1 MLSRKRLKE
10 ESAVLPLFV
19 VSLSLAVGANDAR
32 EDLNALNLEVAA
44 LQQLHQ
50 LDVTPAQL
58 EALAKLAKDAAPK
71 TGERKPAKVSDK
83 YRRTLLQYR
92 EALVKGEDER
102 ADDLGEELEDL
113 RYSEAPTLDDAIDT
127 ADEARKLAP
136 QALKLLGARQTATYL
151 GLYGD
156 DLPDPVEELLAALEK
171 SHGTDDKEWKELRDA
186 TAEDVGWLLAG
197 LDAGEAGKVGD
208 KVTALLDR
216 AHGLKNVEYQAQ
228 KADLE
233 KAARELADVEPTV
246 VLRHVMQ
253 RDLAELLSNPQL
265 TTAIEARL
273 KQVKK

>member
-1 MLSRKRLKE
+1 VLSRKRLKE
-10 ESAVLPLFV
+10 GTAVLPLFV

-50 LDVTPAQL
+50 LDLTPAQL

-92 EALVKGEDER
+92 E
-102 ADDLGEELEDL
+102 ELEDL
-113 RYSEAPTLDDAIDT
+113 RDSEAPTLDDAIDT
-127 ADEARKLAP
+127 TDEARKRAP
-136 QALKLLGARQTATYL
+136 QALKLLGARQTAAYL

-156 DLPDPVEELLAALEK
+156 DLPDPVEVLLAALEK
-171 SHGTDDKEWKELRDA
+171 SHGTDEKEWKELRDA

-197 LDAGEAGKVGD
+197 QDAEQVRKVGD

-233 KAARELADVEPTV
+233 KAARELADVDPTV

-265 TTAIEARL
+265 TTAIEGRL